1 MKATRIQLLQEMAV
15 FGAVRTD
22 VLEFLL
28 GLSRTV
34 QVASGAYFFRQGDPG
49 EVMFVLESGAV
60 EVLKGVDGQ
69 APRVLKRLAAGDCFG
84 EMALMDLAPR
94 SASVRAVEDCVA
106 VSNHLTRVFAVEAV
120 DFDRLEV
127 SSPGLDRPLKH
138 LDDFRRFSGRSA
150 KIKLNVTIDGRKR
163 FDGVI
168 DAVDGGVIV
177 FRIAEEI
184 AKPGAV
190 PRKPVKSVATM
201 ARKGL
206 PAPAGVGQPAIRVPL
221 ESIDR
226 ARLIPEI

>member
-1 MKATRIQLLQEMAV
+1 MSAN
-15 FGAVRTD
+15 FGAIVNSTVAALGYELVD
-22 VLEFLL
+22 VERSSRGLL
-28 GLSRTV
+28 RV
-34 QVASGAYFFRQGDPG
+34 FIDKPG
-49 EVMFVLESGAV
+49 GI
-60 EVLKGVDGQ
+60 
-69 APRVLKRLAAGDCFG
+69 
-84 EMALMDLAPR
+84 
-94 SASVRAVEDCVA
+94 AVEDCVA

-184 AKPGAV
+184 AKPGAA

-206 PAPAGVGQPAIRVPL
+206 PAPTGVGQPAIRVPL